1 MKENT
6 EYTKLKEKYR
16 MLCEA
21 YEDKEKECAKSGLAW
36 DDFVNETR
44 AIKTSIFETEK
55 EIRKI
60 QPVGYEVANEWKG
73 KLITLEEF
81 INDAKGGLITD
92 DTAVYYYSDGKTK
105 TDIRV
110 YPSDVLADIMRDDL
124 SHVMVIENQT
134 V

>member
-6 EYTKLKEKYR
+6 EYTKLKERYR

-21 YEDKEKECAKSGLAW
+21 YNEKEKECAKSGLAW

-55 EIRKI
+55 EMRKI

-73 KLITLEEF
+73 KFIPIEEF
-81 INDAKGGLITD
+81 INDANAGVITD

-105 TDIRV
+105 TDIRI
-110 YPSDVLADIMRDDL
+110 YPSDVLAGIMRDDL